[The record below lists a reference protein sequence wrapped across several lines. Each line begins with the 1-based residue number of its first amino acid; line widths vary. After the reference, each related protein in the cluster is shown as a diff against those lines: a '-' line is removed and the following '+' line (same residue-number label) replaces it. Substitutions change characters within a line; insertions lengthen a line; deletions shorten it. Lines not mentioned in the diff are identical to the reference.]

1 MKKLLWVYSKPN
13 TMVGHRYSDDVALV
27 RASSAEEAL
36 NKFKKLYNVNIE
48 DIHLVVFNAYDIAIL
63 TDY

>member
-1 MKKLLWVYSKPN
+1 MKKLWVYSKPN

-36 NKFKKLYNVNIE
+36 NKFKKLYNVNME
-48 DIHLVVFNAYDIAIL
+48 DIHLVVFNDYDIAIL

>member
-1 MKKLLWVYSKPN
+1 MKKLWVYSKPN

-36 NKFKKLYNVNIE
+36 NKFKKLYNVNME
-48 DIHLVVFNAYDIAIL
+48 DIHLVVFNAHDIAIL

>member
-1 MKKLLWVYSKPN
+1 MKRLWVYSKPN
-13 TMVGHRYSDDVALV
+13 GMTGHQYSDDVALV

-36 NKFKKLYNVNIE
+36 NKFKKLYNVNME
-48 DIHLVVFNAYDIAIL
+48 DIHLVVFNDYDIAIL

>member
-1 MKKLLWVYSKPN
+1 MKKLWVYSKPN
-13 TMVGHRYSDDVALV
+13 TMVEHRYSDDVALV

-36 NKFKKLYNVNIE
+36 NKFKKLYNVNME

>member
-1 MKKLLWVYSKPN
+1 MKKLWVYSKPN
-13 TMVGHRYSDDVALV
+13 VMVGHRYSDDVAIV
-27 RASSAEEAL
+27 RASNIEEAL
-36 NKFKKLYNVNIE
+36 NKFKKLYNVNME

>member
-1 MKKLLWVYSKPN
+1 MQRLWVYSKPN
-13 TMVGHRYSDDVALV
+13 TMIGHRYSDDVALV

-36 NKFKKLYNVNIE
+36 NKFKKLYNVNME
-48 DIHLVVFNAYDIAIL
+48 DIHLVVFNDYDIAIL

>member
-1 MKKLLWVYSKPN
+1 MDKLWVYAKADV
-13 TMVGHRYSDDVALV
+13 MEGHNFSDDVALV

-36 NKFKKLYNVNIE
+36 NKFKKLYNVNME
-48 DIHLVVFNAYDIAIL
+48 DIHLVVFNDYDIAIL

>member
-1 MKKLLWVYSKPN
+1 
-13 TMVGHRYSDDVALV
+13 MVGHRYSDDVALV

-36 NKFKKLYNVNIE
+36 NKFKKLYNVNME
-48 DIHLVVFNAYDIAIL
+48 DIHLVVFNAHDIAIL

>member
-1 MKKLLWVYSKPN
+1 MKKLWVYSKPN
-13 TMVGHRYSDDVALV
+13 TMMGHRYSDDVALV

-36 NKFKKLYNVNIE
+36 NKFKKLYNVNMK
-48 DIHLVVFNAYDIAIL
+48 DIHLVVFNDYDIAIL

>member
-1 MKKLLWVYSKPN
+1 MKRLWVYSKPN
-13 TMVGHRYSDDVALV
+13 GMTRHRYSDDVALV

-48 DIHLVVFNAYDIAIL
+48 DIHLVVFNDYDIAIL

>member
-1 MKKLLWVYSKPN
+1 MKKLWVYSKPN
-13 TMVGHRYSDDVALV
+13 AMVEHRYSDDVALV

-36 NKFKKLYNVNIE
+36 NKFKKLYNVNME
-48 DIHLVVFNAYDIAIL
+48 DIHLVVFNDYGIAIL

>member
-1 MKKLLWVYSKPN
+1 MKKLWVYSKPN

-36 NKFKKLYNVNIE
+36 NKFKKLYNVSME
-48 DIHLVVFNAYDIAIL
+48 DIHLVVFNAHDIAIL

>member
-1 MKKLLWVYSKPN
+1 MKKLWVYSKPSA
-13 TMVGHRYSDDVALV
+13 MVGHRYSDDVALV

-36 NKFKKLYNVNIE
+36 NKFRKLYNVNME
-48 DIHLVVFNAYDIAIL
+48 DIHLVVFNDYDIAIL